1 MLHRRHD
8 IPENALKIK
17 QFSNNLITMFND
29 RYTSLL
35 SYLDTYRSR
44 NEMILV
50 HSIKRKLRQ
59 TSNIIRVTDKSRVFH
74 VDSTIHYEEKVKQYQ
89 IKTNACVELSSNP
102 LMDTFNKAVRL
113 FNDLRAKE
121 KIPEWQY
128 KKMMPKKDEIKL
140 AYLYFIPK
148 SHKEGTPLRP
158 IVSGI
163 YAPATGISKM
173 LDKLKRPLFD
183 QYVKQ
188 TTIIDGVHLIRQL
201 HKYVSLDLLKPSTY
215 LCTFDITDLYTM
227 LPQEEAIAIL
237 KTFLLQ
243 FGHTHVRHMTI
254 DAIESLARIVLIE
267 NVFTYNDKYYRQIE
281 GGTMGSPFTLTLANI
296 FMWHWEQK
304 LVEKQKSFN
313 ELYGRY
319 IDDISMTSNDSVEY
333 LRQMLSTANEYHTNI
348 KLTSEIGKSLSFLD
362 VQIENRNG
370 QLIPSKIYST
380 SIRKPIFE
388 TFHQTTSFSQMIHD
402 ENKYLTVRGG
412 LLLKA
417 TPGEHARAA
426 RIATEI
432 DRNKSTTCID
442 PSVNYN

>member
-44 NEMILV
+44 NEIILV

-102 LMDTFNKAVRL
+102 LMDTFNKA
-113 FNDLRAKE
+113 
-121 KIPEWQY
+121 
-128 KKMMPKKDEIKL
+128 
-140 AYLYFIPK
+140 
-148 SHKEGTPLRP
+148 EGTPLRP

-348 KLTSEIGKSLSFLD
+348 KLTSEIDSAEPYILPFKSDHPRHYFGNITRTSLCRAIRYSSTLQEFNYERRYIKLMLLY
-362 VQIENRNG
+362 NG
-370 QLIPSKIYST
+370 YDIPSKIYST

>member
-74 VDSTIHYEEKVKQYQ
+74 VDSTIHYEE
-89 IKTNACVELSSNP
+89 
-102 LMDTFNKAVRL
+102 
-113 FNDLRAKE
+113 
-121 KIPEWQY
+121 
-128 KKMMPKKDEIKL
+128 
-140 AYLYFIPK
+140 
-148 SHKEGTPLRP
+148 KEGTPLRP

-348 KLTSEIGKSLSFLD
+348 KLTSEIVHHKDSAEPYILPFKSDHPRHYFGNITRTSLCRAIRYSSTLQEFNYERRYIKLMLLY
-362 VQIENRNG
+362 NG
-370 QLIPSKIYST
+370 KIYST

>member
-1 MLHRRHD
+1 
-8 IPENALKIK
+8 
-17 QFSNNLITMFND
+17 
-29 RYTSLL
+29 
-35 SYLDTYRSR
+35 
-44 NEMILV
+44 
-50 HSIKRKLRQ
+50 
-59 TSNIIRVTDKSRVFH
+59 
-74 VDSTIHYEEKVKQYQ
+74 
-89 IKTNACVELSSNP
+89 C
-102 LMDTFNKAVRL
+102 
-113 FNDLRAKE
+113 
-121 KIPEWQY
+121 
-128 KKMMPKKDEIKL
+128 
-140 AYLYFIPK
+140 
-148 SHKEGTPLRP
+148 
-158 IVSGI
+158 
-163 YAPATGISKM
+163 
-173 LDKLKRPLFD
+173 
-183 QYVKQ
+183 
-188 TTIIDGVHLIRQL
+188 
-201 HKYVSLDLLKPSTY
+201 
-215 LCTFDITDLYTM
+215 
-227 LPQEEAIAIL
+227 IL

>member
-1 MLHRRHD
+1 KKNKKHTTKEFNGIIDKLVPMLHRRHD

-44 NEMILV
+44 NEIILV

-74 VDSTIHYEEKVKQYQ
+74 VDSTIHYEE
-89 IKTNACVELSSNP
+89 
-102 LMDTFNKAVRL
+102 
-113 FNDLRAKE
+113 
-121 KIPEWQY
+121 
-128 KKMMPKKDEIKL
+128 
-140 AYLYFIPK
+140 
-148 SHKEGTPLRP
+148 KEGTPLRP

-348 KLTSEIGKSLSFLD
+348 KLTSEIDSAEPYILPFKSDHPRHYFGNITRTSLCRAIRYSSTLQEFNYERRYIKLMLLY
-362 VQIENRNG
+362 NG
-370 QLIPSKIYST
+370 KIYST